1 MPETTPPTG
10 IPATITNQLDVALT
24 VFNSLT
30 TTSAGGLS
38 STNAEDCQTVY
49 TPIGTVPANGQL
61 SFITPNALCQLVIAE
76 ASNNFP
82 VQEFVPPAG
91 ASSAA
96 TTVTQADLNE
106 CQQVYN
112 FYLQFVS
119 QPYSP
124 AAIRFQEIFMN
135 TTDMTKL
142 ESEVQTFFTD
152 INMPGCTYGDWVI
165 VCYWATNELYAWDG
179 TYYCYDTT
187 ATTDSGSFGLVM
199 PTQPCAMLTIT
210 NGVPEYQPTA
220 SGAVGSSDLTFINSL
235 LSSPGAT
242 ATTGLLL
249 NAIPRSLAWEGQ
261 PSQIVMCF
269 AGTYNGQQM
278 IAQPYQ
284 NPPLPW
290 WVGAYDL
297 ADVAFKVVKLAML
310 LKMSAHLLKAGGKGL
325 AALKKKFGNDKDP
338 AKAEAEED
346 KTSADEAAEDMTNK
360 DGETIN
366 IDVDVD
372 NDTVEVTD
380 NVVDTDTD
388 TDTDTVTDTDDDI
401 NIDTVDVTDND
412 TDTDTDVDVDV
423 DIDVDVDVF
432 AIVDVDVDV
441 DVDIDTD
448 IDTVDVTDTDTDTD
462 TDTVDVTDTDTVDV
476 TDTVTDTDSDVD
488 VDVDTEIEKEAEVKP
503 GMLKNAL
510 NKLGGWLMTKGFVTL
525 AKALGTLGA
534 FIAIQE
540 LLKTWKTHAQDAVE
554 VTPQDCTGLALLV
567 NYLLNPAI
575 TANESWTTFAD
586 LVQQTEMDIA
596 DQQELLNAIVTAASP
611 TENTAASN
619 WVWPQGEEQ
628 TLEGMMMQ
636 FHTAQTYYGAYLVL
650 ANYARCG
657 TPLPVIVACNSALG
671 ALTQTAT
678 YPPNNLYIQAYTQS
692 SGWATPLS
700 LSQSIASTGGLVM
713 ALFKYTLYMAF
724 TGPGQIL
731 NLWSSADGTTWQNQT
746 VMPYLSNNA
755 PALIEFKNQ
764 LYLAYTGTDNSLYI
778 CSSKDGITFTQPVS
792 WGNNTSTCGPAL
804 AVYNNLL
811 YMAFTGMDSNS
822 SVNLGSSSDG
832 ETFSNQLVLTYSS
845 VTTGAIPA
853 APSLATFDGLL
864 YLVFSSTSSSTI
876 GYAICLCSSSNGASF
891 GNLSILSGKPESNSL
906 SLLAYGTKSL
916 FVSYVDSGTITLWSS
931 PDGINFTTA
940 SLGQGGQPALGGI
953 GSSAY
958 LAFTQPATQPQS

>member
-10 IPATITNQLDVALT
+10 IPATITNQLNVELT
-24 VFNSLT
+24 VFNSFT
-30 TTSAGGLS
+30 TTSAVGSS
-38 STNAEDCQTVY
+38 STNAEDYQTVY
-49 TPIGTVPANGQL
+49 TQIGTVPANGEL
-61 SFITPNALCQLVIAE
+61 SFTTPDALCQLVIAE

-91 ASSAA
+91 ATSAA
-96 TTVTQADLNE
+96 TTVTQADLDE

-124 AAIRFQEIFMN
+124 AAIRFQEIFMT

-165 VCYWATNELYAWDG
+165 VCYWATNELDAWDG
-179 TYYCYDTT
+179 SYYCYET
-187 ATTDSGSFGLVM
+187 AATDSGSFGLVL
-199 PTQPCAMLTIT
+199 PTQPSAMLTIT

-242 ATTGLLL
+242 ATSGLLL
-249 NAIPRSLAWEGQ
+249 TAIPRSLAWEGQ

-284 NPPLPW
+284 NPSLPW

-325 AALKKKFGNDKDP
+325 AALKKKFGNEKDT
-338 AKAEAEED
+338 ATGKAEED
-346 KTSADEAAEDMTNK
+346 KAVADEAADDLADD
-360 DGETIN
+360 DGETIT

-388 TDTDTVTDTDDDI
+388 TDTDTVTDTDTDTDT
-401 NIDTVDVTDND
+401 DTVDVTDND

-462 TDTVDVTDTDTVDV
+462 TDTVDVTDSDTVDV
-476 TDTVTDTDSDVD
+476 TDTVTDTDTDTD
-488 VDVDTEIEKEAEVKP
+488 IDVDTEIEKKAEVKP

-525 AKALGTLGA
+525 AKALGQMGA

-540 LLKTWKTHAQDAVE
+540 GLKAWQTDAE
-554 VTPQDCTGLALLV
+554 DITDVTPQDCTGLALLI
-567 NYLLNPAI
+567 NYMLNPAI

-586 LVQQTEMDIA
+586 LVQQTEMSIA

-619 WVWPQGEEQ
+619 WVWSQGSEQ
-628 TLEGMMMQ
+628 TLECMMMQ

-650 ANYARCG
+650 ANYTCNGIA
-657 TPLPVIVACNSALG
+657 LPVIVGCNTALS
-671 ALTQTAT
+671 ALTQTAS
-678 YPPNNLYIQAYTQS
+678 YPASNLYIQAYTQAT
-692 SGWATPLS
+692 GWGTPLS
-700 LSQSIASTGGLVM
+700 LSQSIASTGGLAL
-713 ALFKYTLYMAF
+713 ALFKGKLYMAF

-746 VMPYLSNNA
+746 VLPCLSNNA

-778 CSSKDGITFTQPVS
+778 CSSKDGVTFSQAVT
-792 WGNNTSTCGPAL
+792 WGNNTSACGPAL
-804 AVYNNLL
+804 AVYDNLL

-832 ETFSNQLVLTYSS
+832 ETFSNQMVLTYSS
-845 VTTGAIPA
+845 VTAGAVPA
-853 APSLATFDGLL
+853 APSLATFNGQL
-864 YLVFSSTSSSTI
+864 YLAFSSISSSTN

-891 GNLSILSGKPESNSL
+891 GNLNILTGQPESNSL
-906 SLLAYGTKSL
+906 NLTAHGNQTLY
-916 FVSYVDSGTITLWSS
+916 VSYVGSGLLTLWSS
-931 PDGINFTTA
+931 PDGINFTTTT
-940 SLGQGGQPALGGI
+940 LGQGGQAALGGI
-953 GSSAY
+953 GESAY
-958 LAFTQPATQPQS
+958 IAFTQTSTQTQS